1 MSTVC
6 IYTEAVLTA
15 HSYAI
20 LRCIRTY
27 TSSLLLEFE
36 AALSL
41 SLSQSS
47 AVVARE
53 RMLAILADLKLGG
66 TACMKMSELAVDD
79 LW

>member
-15 HSYAI
+15 CSYAI
-20 LRCIRTY
+20 LRCIRAY

-41 SLSQSS
+41 SSSQLL
-47 AVVARE
+47 AMVAWE
-53 RMLAILADLKLGG
+53 RMLAILADLELGG
-66 TACMKMSELAVDD
+66 TAYMKVSELAVDNS
-79 LW
+79 